1 MGKRAL
7 QKRRAV
13 GPDDWVMGTPPRR
26 GGQDK
31 HKTPPV
37 QILRRGVAPPSSPSS
52 GGASPVRKRGGSHSG
67 SPYSSPIHRTHP
79 HSSTATHPHIPT
91 HTHLH
96 SHPNTHSC
104 ARSEDSHPNTH
115 SCRLACPVQKTVPPS
130 GSETSPRTTGITP
143 KMKRMSLKDV
153 LDGYSLPHLPKSLT
167 YAVSVSVPTA
177 IATSHMCYCI
187 LPADCSSVCL

>member
-91 HTHLH
+91 HTLTLTPKHTFVRAFRRLTPKH
-96 SHPNTHSC
+96 TLLPTGLP
-104 ARSEDSHPNTH
+104 RSEDCPTERVGDESTH
-115 SCRLACPVQKTVPPS
+115 DRDHSQDEEDVPE
-130 GSETSPRTTGITP
+130 GRYGW
-143 KMKRMSLKDV
+143 L
-153 LDGYSLPHLPKSLT
+153 
-167 YAVSVSVPTA
+167 
-177 IATSHMCYCI
+177 
-187 LPADCSSVCL
+187 